1 MPSSSLMSTSMIEQG
16 WAALNAGDVAT
27 ACDAFEEA
35 LAEAESGA
43 AREGLGQALY
53 LQRDYFGAIAQHERA
68 YAAYRRE
75 GQTFAAGR
83 AARILAWITGN
94 VLGDWAVQNG
104 WLARALRILT
114 EAGEDAPEHGW
125 VLIIKSYAE
134 RDAAVREAWFREAI
148 AVGRRFADPNIEI
161 ESLASLAALYLMTGR
176 VEQGL
181 ALVDESMTALCA
193 GELTE
198 IASVDS
204 LFCGLFWAC
213 ELVSD
218 VPRADQWI
226 RATSG
231 FMAGRNV
238 AAAFCRAHYGGI
250 LTAAGRWQEAEV
262 QLLDAARHF
271 DRGMP
276 QRRAAAI
283 VRLADLRVR
292 QGRLEEAGQLLKG
305 LEQHPDAVR
314 TLAAFHLARGDIALA
329 RDLLERATEISDDEI
344 AAVGASNMTGP
355 LLALLVDVYIEQGC
369 LEEAEQA
376 ARRLHSIAQAQRGT
390 YLPAAAALAQGR
402 VCVASGRGDAR
413 SCLTSALEGFA
424 KAQLPMELART
435 RLEMAYALAERS
447 PEVAVAEA
455 KAALEDFERLD
466 ARQYAD
472 AAGALLRSLGAPIR
486 TGPKGFGA
494 LTRREAEVLKLIGAG
509 LSNSEIGDRLYIT
522 RKTVEHHVGNVLS
535 KLNLRNRAEA
545 AGYALRQETST

>member
-1 MPSSSLMSTSMIEQG
+1 VPSSGLMSTSMIEQG

-27 ACDAFEEA
+27 ARDAFEEA

-53 LQRDYFGAIAQHERA
+53 LQRDYAGAIVQQERA
-68 YAAYRRE
+68 YAAYRRD
-75 GQTFAAGR
+75 GHTFAAAR
-83 AARILAWITGN
+83 AARNLAWITGN
-94 VLGDWAVQNG
+94 VLGDWAVHNG
-104 WLARALRILT
+104 WLARARRIL
-114 EAGEDAPEHGW
+114 EEVGDDGAEHAW
-125 VLIIKSYAE
+125 VLIISSYSE
-134 RDAAVREAWFREAI
+134 RDAKVRQDLCREAI
-148 AVGRRFADPNIEI
+148 AIGRRVADANIEI
-161 ESLASLAALYLMTGR
+161 EALASLGALYLMIGR
-176 VEQGL
+176 TDEGL
-181 ALVDESMTALCA
+181 ALLDESMAALCA

-198 IASVDS
+198 IVTMDN

-213 ELVSD
+213 ELVND
-218 VPRADQWI
+218 VSRADQWI
-226 RATSG
+226 RAASDV
-231 FMAGRNV
+231 MASRNAV
-238 AAAFCRAHYGGI
+238 AAFCRAHYGGI

-262 QLLDAARHF
+262 QLIDAARHF

-283 VRLADLRVR
+283 IRLANLRIR

-305 LEQHPDAVR
+305 LEQHPDAVPV
-314 TLAAFHLARGDIALA
+314 LAAFHLARGDVALS
-329 RDLLERATEISDDEI
+329 RDLLERATEGSDDEV
-344 AAVGASNMTGP
+344 AAVGASSMKGP
-355 LLALLVDVYIEQGC
+355 LLALLVDVYLEQGC
-369 LEEAEQA
+369 VEEAEQTA
-376 ARRLHSIAQAQRGT
+376 QRLHRIAETQHGA
-390 YLPAAAALAQGR
+390 YLAAAAALAQGR

-413 SCLTSALEGFA
+413 SCLTSALDGFA

-447 PEVAVAEA
+447 PEVAIAEA

-466 ARQYAD
+466 AGQYAD

-535 KLNLRNRAEA
+535 KLGLRNRAEA
-545 AGYALRQETST
+545 VGYALRQETST